1 MKTCVIEFRLY
12 SFLPAVQNF
21 GQIQHGECCPGNG
34 IRRAQYFS
42 PPLPPHH
49 HHGRWLR
56 LEERGRRPINNNNN
70 NAQWFS
76 TTHSEQWEFE
86 PTINFSRTERFTF
99 CFAGFVSVFVFELT
113 VMLLIVMVTV
123 SGMLNLNLIPRFQD
137 FSHIYT
143 CRSTSNFTSHRQD
156 HCFLLFLNRQ
166 LTEKQ

>member
-56 LEERGRRPINNNNN
+56 REERDRRPINNNNN

-86 PTINFSRTERFTF
+86 PTINFSRTEVHVLLCWFRF
-99 CFAGFVSVFVFELT
+99 CFRLWINGNALDSDGYSQWDVESESDPTISRLFT
-113 VMLLIVMVTV
+113 
-123 SGMLNLNLIPRFQD
+123 
-137 FSHIYT
+137 HIYLQIH
-143 CRSTSNFTSHRQD
+143 F
-156 HCFLLFLNRQ
+156 
-166 LTEKQ
+166 